1 MYGAQ
6 YVNQLRSIAV
16 CGLVHKYVRK
26 ATPEFTVEKLY
37 NSQAGTVL
45 PMERLDFYHCRQK
58 YSGAVRG
65 LPLCLGICFGSGTGV
80 ALKPAGW
87 DHWANGVVL
96 GSSVSWAFEFLLV
109 CCLQRSLFYQRFTTL
124 RLHNSPITKGAAMRL
139 GIAAP

>member
-6 YVNQLRSIAV
+6 YVNQLRSIAM

-26 ATPEFTVEKLY
+26 TTPEFTVEKLY

-65 LPLCLGICFGSGTGV
+65 LPLCLGIYFGSGTGV
-80 ALKPAGW
+80 APESSW
-87 DHWANGVVL
+87 L
-96 GSSVSWAFEFLLV
+96 GS
-109 CCLQRSLFYQRFTTL
+109 
-124 RLHNSPITKGAAMRL
+124 L
-139 GIAAP
+139 GEWGGLGFFGILGV